1 MRGLRGGLRSGLRG
15 SLRGFGA
22 GGGSPHMSARQIA
35 QELVSP
41 TKLWHLTVLGDSRHS
56 AKQLYWLTDCAEV
69 AWGGRD
75 NTLSFGFDR
84 PDAGG
89 AIQNYESTAMS
100 GVGPYLSPLI
110 APAAATP
117 WWPVVSHECKFG
129 GTNTLN
135 SNALA
140 ARIWGGGIALATDAP
155 LLLARL
161 QALGPTTA
169 VRARM
174 LLYRHTGA
182 VSAVPGVRLNF
193 NPGTT
198 QFGAPGADAGPMI
211 YDCTGSG
218 YLDCYA
224 EHPAGYDWA
233 AYPTQAIELCTAV
246 NAATVAG
253 ETVSFTHP
261 WIEMQGP
268 GIVLMSCAIS
278 GSSIKRYVEEA
289 TFPESLWTGYFP
301 AVGANR
307 MLWID
312 LGTNN
317 PELYTQAQHEAF
329 LELLIARHRLVDP
342 YAPVVIS
349 TAFPNSTDGATT
361 YYRDGAIAVAA
372 RVPGVL
378 LIDTFAT
385 LTYAQAVAAGYM
397 GGTIHRSD
405 AGNHA
410 LFADIGDRIAAAA

>member
-1 MRGLRGGLRSGLRG
+1 
-15 SLRGFGA
+15 
-22 GGGSPHMSARQIA
+22 MSARQIA
-35 QELVSP
+35 KELVSP

-69 AWGGRD
+69 AWGGVE
-75 NTLSFGFDR
+75 LVSEFGFDR

-89 AIQNYESTAMS
+89 AIQEYTASAMS
-100 GVGPYLSPLI
+100 GVGPFLSPHI
-110 APAAATP
+110 APTEP
-117 WWPVVSHECKFG
+117 TSWFPVVSNECKFG

-135 SNALA
+135 SNCLA
-140 ARIWGGGIALATDAP
+140 ARIASSSINLSTGAP

-161 QALGPTTA
+161 RALGPTTA
-169 VRARM
+169 VRART
-174 LLYRHTGA
+174 LLYRHAGA
-182 VSAVPGVRLNF
+182 MSAVPGVRMHGHN
-193 NPGTT
+193 GVT
-198 QFGAPGADAGPMI
+198 QFGQPSSNVGAMI
-211 YDCTGSG
+211 YDSTGSG

-233 AYPTQAIELCTAV
+233 TYVTPNIELCTAV

-378 LIDTFAT
+378 LIDTFVT

-397 GGTIHRSD
+397 GDTIHRSD